1 MGIKMPTLPKLSN
14 PFQRRE
20 DGKMQFIGLT
30 AMEWIT
36 TTVALVLLYAILA
49 GFFAVLLII
58 ANKIRHNGDSFE
70 RPGQVFPFRPEDD

>member
-30 AMEWIT
+30 AMEWST
-36 TTVALVLLYAILA
+36 
-49 GFFAVLLII
+49 F
-58 ANKIRHNGDSFE
+58 
-70 RPGQVFPFRPEDD
+70 